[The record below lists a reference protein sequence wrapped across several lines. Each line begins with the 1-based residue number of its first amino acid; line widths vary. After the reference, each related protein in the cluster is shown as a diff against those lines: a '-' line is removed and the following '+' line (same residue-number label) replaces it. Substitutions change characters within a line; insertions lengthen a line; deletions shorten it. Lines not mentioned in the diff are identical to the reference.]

1 MAASFSLLDMDAM
14 ACGLVEARQW
24 QDWARQPK
32 WPDGAPLP
40 ATPAIPPMMARR
52 MSPAIRMAVYNACG
66 VWINEFPFTPAR
78 VLAALKAK
86 EEK

>member
-1 MAASFSLLDMDAM
+1 MVDAGIAQLAQRQVLLFILAAQVAFPIEQK
-14 ACGLVEARQW
+14 CGI
-24 QDWARQPK
+24 
-32 WPDGAPLP
+32 
-40 ATPAIPPMMARR
+40 AIA
-52 MSPAIRMAVYNACG
+52 AVLAGIRMAVYNACG